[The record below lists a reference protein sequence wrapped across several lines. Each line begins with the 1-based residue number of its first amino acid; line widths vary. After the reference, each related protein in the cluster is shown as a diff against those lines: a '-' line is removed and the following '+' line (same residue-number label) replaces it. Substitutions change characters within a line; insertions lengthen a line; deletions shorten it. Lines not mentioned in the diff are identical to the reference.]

1 MKFRPLQDKILV
13 LPEAR
18 IKSDVIQVMD
28 NEADSRGTV
37 VAVGSG
43 QKYDNGKQDPM
54 PLKVGDKVFFGT
66 YGKSSANDYLR
77 YSEYFEDDVR
87 YLLMSWKDVAFVEE
101 T

>member
-37 VAVGSG
+37 VAVGDG
-43 QKYDNGKQDPM
+43 QKYDNGNIFIHNSPK
-54 PLKVGDKVFFGT
+54 KIE
-66 YGKSSANDYLR
+66 A
-77 YSEYFEDDVR
+77 E
-87 YLLMSWKDVAFVEE
+87 
-101 T
+101 